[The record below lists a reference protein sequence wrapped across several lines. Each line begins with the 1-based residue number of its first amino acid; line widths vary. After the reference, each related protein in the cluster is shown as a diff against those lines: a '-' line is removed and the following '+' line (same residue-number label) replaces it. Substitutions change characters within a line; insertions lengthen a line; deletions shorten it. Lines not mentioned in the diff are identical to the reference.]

1 MVASTKNFIYNSAS
15 VVEFPLVILFSSL
28 YCIQFWQGFASEN
41 HIHNAATLFLLGF
54 LGSLSRT
61 DFGLLPFSLV
71 VVVLPLLIFLGE
83 KKSKAV
89 ASFGGLAGAATG
101 VLFAFAHSYLFT
113 GDYLQSSAKMK
124 AYWAQFYNIDYRG
137 AIGLIKAILG
147 LESRLTLTIVVLG
160 AMILCLYIM
169 LKRSRRISRSRK
181 GLSVANLRAI
191 KENKHRIKGITRELA
206 LLIASCCCVLG
217 YVLFYSRSAL
227 IQPWYSANLIIP
239 ILLLSVVASTFIGQV
254 LGDRFTAIGLSI
266 IAALIIIGNFIDIY
280 PINELNSPWPHQR
293 ALLTAGKY
301 LAQQDFDGLVGRGM
315 RGLLD
320 IIKEAV

>member
-1 MVASTKNFIYNSAS
+1 
-15 VVEFPLVILFSSL
+15 
-28 YCIQFWQGFASEN
+28 
-41 HIHNAATLFLLGF
+41 
-54 LGSLSRT
+54 
-61 DFGLLPFSLV
+61 
-71 VVVLPLLIFLGE
+71 
-83 KKSKAV
+83 
-89 ASFGGLAGAATG
+89 
-101 VLFAFAHSYLFT
+101 
-113 GDYLQSSAKMK
+113 MK

-266 IAALIIIGNFIDIY
+266 IAALIIIGNFMQY
-280 PINELNSPWPHQR
+280 RKTHSG
-293 ALLTAGKY
+293 ALLAGSAFQRRTNC
-301 LAQQDFDGLVGRGM
+301 LSCACDCFAERV
-315 RGLLD
+315 
-320 IIKEAV
+320 